1 MMHRVHMEA
10 SDGDYLIMLIPL
22 EQNAELDVSAP
33 DPIGLFKGTWDKA
46 SIYYGEIKVRAS
58 GVVLEWMGDWPETIP
73 IDLEGQNIHVGAIFT
88 LDSSDGRFR
97 YTVRSVLAA

>member
-10 SDGDYLIMLIPL
+10 SMATTCHAIPL
-22 EQNAELDVSAP
+22 EQNAELDVSGQIP
-33 DPIGLFKGTWDKA
+33 RLFKGTWDKA

-73 IDLEGQNIHVGAIFT
+73 IDLRVKIYTSGDIHPRFVG
-88 LDSSDGRFR
+88 RQVR